1 MKTIKIVLPPERK
14 NVHDGL
20 GGVHVNGDVVELPDE
35 TADALVAMKLAAF
48 ADTSSAID
56 AAKAHKERADLERMA
71 QQKARARSSMAVHD
85 SLPADVRAAVH
96 EHGDD
101 VTEDYLAGIAREHES
116 ETLPGLPEPRRRGRP
131 RKIRPEGGDA

>member
-14 NVHDGL
+14 NIHDGI
-20 GGVHVNGDVVELPDE
+20 GGVHVNGDVVTLPDE
-35 TADALVAMKLAAF
+35 TADALVALKFAAF
-48 ADTSSAID
+48 ADASSALD
-56 AAKAHKERADLERMA
+56 AAKAHEARAEAARMA
-71 QQKARARSSMAVHD
+71 QQKARARAAMAVHD
-85 SLPADVRAAVH
+85 SLPEQVRAAVH

-101 VTEDYLAGIAREHES
+101 VTEDYLAGIARES